1 MEPETTEEMIPE
13 TEYRMPDAQ
22 AIRDIEGSLP
32 NEAGEQEAAIERAA
46 GGLSASL
53 GQGKGDAR
61 YHSYTGRGPKARHE
75 SEIYQERGYSQE
87 EGERRF
93 QETVV
98 RKIRESY
105 DTRIGQ
111 KRDETVR
118 NQEEANRLKE
128 GHEDEYEHLNR
139 AHEELERITRDIE
152 QSRDESNASRA
163 RAAYLGREYEVLY
176 QQYQQDAKSMDELIK
191 EGETY
196 FAKND
201 KIFDK
206 IRKEEAVI
214 AAIEE
219 CQKNGERVF
228 FPERRKQ
235 RCRNKVE
242 KYILTLNENA
252 RKKISIDDQV
262 AEKSR
267 NLAKLNGRM
276 GEIRRQTIDLAQQAR
291 TGEENAEQLEQSKEA
306 LLATEDGRNLNAE
319 WFAAVK
325 KYEKDNRLLEDEM
338 KELERGK
345 ADAESQVLLADVVA
359 VPTQDYESEIK
370 GIYIDGQMY
379 LDEEAGEETYL
390 RGVDQGEA
398 AVLSEE
404 QKIVQ
409 ALRQREIFQYVNS
422 DNLMEYLTYDEGKGD
437 FQIPQ
442 ATAADISKEELASQI
457 LQIKENLKQ
466 MGIVTNIDEILQ
478 PILNGDAVD
487 MDKISAEIFK
497 EAQRIEETGK
507 YLASD
512 NPEKMGI
519 LSPLAACRPMLVFG
533 GIASGFWNISK
544 FLGGIGLDAGLDF
557 VGGER
562 FGRARAARRN
572 GDHSLTDSQAAILSG
587 MLSLVSALSMG
598 TEFLVKSSL
607 IDLGLT
613 SFHDSVWGEWSPSIF
628 GLKLDILGDSGMT
641 VLGAAAAGI
650 NIGKGLVDSELARQD
665 KNQMRDAAASR
676 RELGQSG
683 YARFLETAAVEKAV
697 AQFEGYVDAAKGTL
711 SVIFALTGVG
721 GLLAT
726 GIALVAGIAAKK
738 IAGAVRRS
746 AQKNKVLDSPEVL
759 GGIDYNKNLIS
770 DKDFENILANVTG
783 INNKDSLYSAIKIT
797 DSINIHGA
805 MRRSLVDPDPDVDA
819 ALSGLGFS
827 DKSKY
832 RDIRLKDLQKKI
844 GYSGDWRQDL
854 RHAVE
859 IKGVDYDTNWTRFTK
874 GMLGKEHY
882 ADSRKRLSRQEAAAR
897 RQEKKRGKLAAV

>member
-1 MEPETTEEMIPE
+1 M
-13 TEYRMPDAQ
+13 
-22 AIRDIEGSLP
+22 
-32 NEAGEQEAAIERAA
+32 
-46 GGLSASL
+46 
-53 GQGKGDAR
+53 
-61 YHSYTGRGPKARHE
+61 
-75 SEIYQERGYSQE
+75 
-87 EGERRF
+87 
-93 QETVV
+93 
-98 RKIRESY
+98 
-105 DTRIGQ
+105 
-111 KRDETVR
+111 
-118 NQEEANRLKE
+118 
-128 GHEDEYEHLNR
+128 
-139 AHEELERITRDIE
+139 
-152 QSRDESNASRA
+152 
-163 RAAYLGREYEVLY
+163 
-176 QQYQQDAKSMDELIK
+176 
-191 EGETY
+191 
-196 FAKND
+196 
-201 KIFDK
+201 
-206 IRKEEAVI
+206 
-214 AAIEE
+214 
-219 CQKNGERVF
+219 
-228 FPERRKQ
+228 
-235 RCRNKVE
+235 
-242 KYILTLNENA
+242 
-252 RKKISIDDQV
+252 
-262 AEKSR
+262 
-267 NLAKLNGRM
+267 
-276 GEIRRQTIDLAQQAR
+276 
-291 TGEENAEQLEQSKEA
+291 
-306 LLATEDGRNLNAE
+306 
-319 WFAAVK
+319 
-325 KYEKDNRLLEDEM
+325 
-338 KELERGK
+338 
-345 ADAESQVLLADVVA
+345 
-359 VPTQDYESEIK
+359 
-370 GIYIDGQMY
+370 
-379 LDEEAGEETYL
+379 
-390 RGVDQGEA
+390 DQGEA

-512 NPEKMGI
+512 NPEKMGV
-519 LSPLAACRPMLVFG
+519 ACRRALVFG
-533 GIASGFWNISK
+533 SILSGCGNIIK
-544 FLGGIGLDAGLDF
+544 FLVGTAFDAGLDF

-562 FGRARAARRN
+562 FGRAWAASRN
-572 GDHSLTDSQAAILSG
+572 GDHSLTDSQAAILPG

-628 GLKLDILGDSGMT
+628 GFKPDILGASDMT
-641 VLGAAAAGI
+641 VLGAATAGI

-726 GIALVAGIAAKK
+726 GIALAAGIAAKK

-770 DKDFENILANVTG
+770 DEDFENILANVTG

-805 MRRSLVDPDPDVDA
+805 MRRSLADPDPDVDA